1 MMIVSAT
8 KSLYEMSSVAVKVE
22 IASSKSSPA
31 VANCRMETACK
42 PRYTLRRF
50 RRSQSPPSS
59 MSLSSVSDDR
69 RGALGDRLFCFGE
82 VLGDE
87 SVVPKEYAYPYE
99 SH

>member
-1 MMIVSAT
+1 
-8 KSLYEMSSVAVKVE
+8 
-22 IASSKSSPA
+22 
-31 VANCRMETACK
+31 
-42 PRYTLRRF
+42 
-50 RRSQSPPSS
+50 

-99 SH
+99 SHGDIDL